1 MTSKTSRASHWTR
14 FKRWLRET
22 DPEGLSNLD
31 GLVALC
37 FITTSL
43 LAVVTLCIKLATIE
57 KPQQSRLYET
67 PAPKVVYADTVI
79 VAPVKQME
87 DQREAF
93 EDVSVKTERAIRDG
107 QERDAECSV
116 N

>member
-14 FKRWLRET
+14 FKKWLRET

-57 KPQQSRLYET
+57 RPQQTQSYET
-67 PAPKVVYADTVI
+67 PAPKVIYTDSVI
-79 VAPVKQME
+79 IAPMRTIDDMRETNDKDGE
-87 DQREAF
+87 HGDDQR
-93 EDVSVKTERAIRDG
+93 R
-107 QERDAECSV
+107 
-116 N
+116 

>member
-1 MTSKTSRASHWTR
+1 MTLKTNRASHWTR
-14 FKRWLRET
+14 FKQWLRET

-43 LAVVTLCIKLATIE
+43 LAVVTLCLKLATLE
-57 KPQQSRLYET
+57 KPKPTQLYET

-87 DQREAF
+87 NQREAL
-93 EDVSVKTERAIRDG
+93 ETAKIKTERAVREGEND
-107 QERDAECSV
+107 
-116 N
+116 